1 METWQQIVGLRAAAE
16 AHLGQIRGARR
27 VEAERIV
34 AAAAAFVDPREKA
47 AQAKILARHADV
59 VRRNARDLAALA
71 NRPDADGAANALLSR
86 VAPSA
91 APELLHPRLAAL
103 KADTQGRA
111 PTENGNA

>member
-1 METWQQIVGLRAAAE
+1 METWQQIVGLRATAE

-47 AQAKILARHADV
+47 AQAKILARPADV

-71 NRPDADGAANALLSR
+71 NHPDADGSATELLTR
-86 VAPSA
+86 VEPSA
-91 APELLHPRLAAL
+91 AAAIIH
-103 KADTQGRA
+103 A
-111 PTENGNA
+111 PPPP